1 MWNALRPTT
10 ESTYNSAVL
19 LRKILATPCGLS
31 LRSGRLTA
39 IKRKNPANFPQIFA
53 SQKLLLIAMLREIF
67 CRYFRGKV
75 KEIKKNQKIKR

>member
-53 SQKLLLIAMLREIF
+53 SQKLLLIAMLCSIA
-67 CRYFRGKV
+67 
-75 KEIKKNQKIKR
+75 KKLYEKRPPPNPL